1 MRSLVAAARELWLVA
16 AATVVATCGATGS
29 TDAQVY
35 ASTKLTDPWTITLC
49 LHRGLN
55 CIDSYPTCIQRH
67 EDADGDEFPD
77 ECALGEC
84 PADTVRVAASQT
96 NQTAY
101 CMRAAT
107 AAAAACCLL
116 PAA

>member
-96 NQTAY
+96 NQIA
-101 CMRAAT
+101 
-107 AAAAACCLL
+107 
-116 PAA
+116 